1 MLQIRDEYATP
12 WYVDLKE
19 DPAGPLCKLLE
30 KAGFKDIA
38 LPRQAI
44 LTGTV
49 PEEIDLSRLDA
60 TLVALS
66 LVDSVNKTVRK
77 KLVANAEHQAL
88 VYLCWRIL
96 HGKD

>member
-1 MLQIRDEYATP
+1 
-12 WYVDLKE
+12 
-19 DPAGPLCKLLE
+19 
-30 KAGFKDIA
+30 
-38 LPRQAI
+38 
-44 LTGTV
+44 
-49 PEEIDLSRLDA
+49 
-60 TLVALS
+60 